1 MCSKPYD
8 FDGFVGDFKELMIQF
23 VQMKQSLG
31 FDYVEEA
38 NALRRFSKFTLN
50 YTIKDHAL
58 TKNWLM
64 RGPKRDQTNRMLH
77 GRNVSTI

>member
-31 FDYVEEA
+31 FDYVEEVEFQF
-38 NALRRFSKFTLN
+38 LLGTLI
-50 YTIKDHAL
+50 TQSIH
-58 TKNWLM
+58 
-64 RGPKRDQTNRMLH
+64 RIH
-77 GRNVSTI
+77 VEV